1 MLNSELTPLQL
12 IDKLFNLVPSSNV
25 IELKL
30 GLLRIEIDLIQDGKI
45 TSESFPPSGNI
56 IDSILEQPLKSNLRK
71 RLQFLKSII
80 VLLNGTFVKTN
91 SSITGKNSYT
101 VKSVVLIL

>member
-1 MLNSELTPLQL
+1 MF
-12 IDKLFNLVPSSNV
+12 KLFNFVPSSKV
-25 IELKL
+25 IEFKL
-30 GLLRIEIDLIQDGKI
+30 GLLRIETDLMQEGNT
-45 TSESFPPSGNI
+45 TSESLPPSGKI

-101 VKSVVLIL
+101 VKSTVLIL